1 MAESSNVLRSRKQV
15 VSMLTTVVVFFFA
28 CMMPFKI
35 FILWIITLDDEVFNV
50 ISMETYYLLLYFC
63 RVMFYINSAINP
75 ILYNIM
81 SSRFREGFRKVFH
94 CVEWPLTPQRFRLAS
109 SSAPQA
115 GMLGSSSSS
124 RRRKTTV
131 SSTASGS
138 LLGANTHHHH
148 APVPPIKAAFPPP
161 PLAVV
166 LEGCQ
171 KAHSTPADLTQKSAE
186 EEPEVEGSDQE
197 EFSSS
202 FGNPQPNPFT
212 QQQQQQ
218 HCQHHEKNIVFIEER
233 KILVIPTTTAPTS
246 STKTTDI

>member
-1 MAESSNVLRSRKQV
+1 
-15 VSMLTTVVVFFFA
+15 MLTTVVVFFFA

-94 CVEWPLTPQRFRLAS
+94 CVEWPLTPQRFRLATS
-109 SSAPQA
+109 TYPPGSTG
-115 GMLGSSSSS
+115 GMTSGSS
-124 RRRKTTV
+124 RRKTTL
-131 SSTASGS
+131 STASGS
-138 LLGANTHHHH
+138 LPANTQHS
-148 APVPPIKAAFPPP
+148 AVPPP
-161 PLAVV
+161 PSAVSI
-166 LEGCQ
+166 EGCQ
-171 KAHSTPADLTQKSAE
+171 KAHSIPADWTAKSE
-186 EEPEVEGSDQE
+186 EEKPEQEVGSDE

-202 FGNPQPNPFT
+202 FGNPQSF
-212 QQQQQQ
+212 
-218 HCQHHEKNIVFIEER
+218 CKHHEKNIVFIEER
-233 KILVIPTTTAPTS
+233 KILVIPTSSSSSTNNTATS